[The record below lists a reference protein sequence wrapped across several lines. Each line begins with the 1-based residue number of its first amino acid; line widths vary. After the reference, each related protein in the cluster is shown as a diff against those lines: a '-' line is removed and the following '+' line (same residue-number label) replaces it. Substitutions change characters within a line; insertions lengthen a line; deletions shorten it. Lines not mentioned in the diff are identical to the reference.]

1 MKMQSLNHR
10 TLQVRRAVFLSL
22 AGLVL
27 FTLAAC
33 QTAPRSPIETE
44 EYVDLDRFMGDW
56 YVIAHIP
63 TWFENDAYNA
73 VESYERV
80 TEHRINTVFTF
91 RAGGFDG
98 EQERMEPTGF
108 VEDTTSNAVWG
119 MRFIWPFTSDYRIVY
134 VDDDYTQTIIG
145 REKRD
150 YVWIM
155 ARRPSIPPQEYDR
168 LVTLVAAQGYD
179 IDELRRVPQSWD

>member
-1 MKMQSLNHR
+1 MNPR
-10 TLQVRRAVFLSL
+10 TRYIRRAALSSL
-22 AGLVL
+22 AGLAAL
-27 FTLAAC
+27 ALAAC
-33 QTAPRSPIETE
+33 QTAPRTPIQTE

-63 TWFENDAYNA
+63 TSFEDDAYNA

-80 TEHRINTVFTF
+80 AEHRIQTVFTF

-98 EQERMEPTGF
+98 ERERMEPTGF

-119 MRFIWPFTSDYRIVY
+119 MRFIWPFKSDYRIVH
-134 VDDDYTQTIIG
+134 VNDDYTYTIIG
-145 REKRD
+145 RQKRD

-155 ARRPSIPPQEYDR
+155 ARQPSMPRAEYDR
-168 LVTLVAAQGYD
+168 LVARVAGQGYD
-179 IDELRRVPQSWD
+179 VDDLRRVPQRWD